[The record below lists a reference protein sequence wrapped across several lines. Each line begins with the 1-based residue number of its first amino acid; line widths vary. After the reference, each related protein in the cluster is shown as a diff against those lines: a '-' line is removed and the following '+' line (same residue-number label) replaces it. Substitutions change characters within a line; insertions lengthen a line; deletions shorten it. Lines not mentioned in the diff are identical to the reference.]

1 VHLVGR
7 GPGCVLAL
15 DVARRLREAGTAVSS
30 VTLIDPVP
38 LPGGDQPL
46 GAPGAPGPA
55 AIAQHTLRATAAY
68 DPPLYAG
75 DVTLVWPAGDR
86 SGTAVPRDEVV
97 AWWERLCLGVVTVV
111 DAPAGGVDQLVAA
124 LPGGLAERPK

>member
-1 VHLVGR
+1 V
-7 GPGCVLAL
+7 
-15 DVARRLREAGTAVSS
+15 
-30 VTLIDPVP
+30 
-38 LPGGDQPL
+38 
-46 GAPGAPGPA
+46 APGPA

-75 DVTLVWPAGDR
+75 DVTLVWP
-86 SGTAVPRDEVV
+86 SGGLSGSAVPRDEVV